1 MNKEKLYEV
10 TLKMLKDKY
19 DIDEY
24 HIDDFNNIYNSFA
37 NDEHLNK
44 NVLTKIN
51 ENFKNRES
59 EHF

>member
-37 NDEHLNK
+37 NDEHLN
-44 NVLTKIN
+44 
-51 ENFKNRES
+51 
-59 EHF
+59 